1 MKFAESQLQSG
12 MFRFAPG
19 NSTKIASDLM
29 DTERWLSHGQMI
41 GYADAQT
48 MGLNVDHLDISS
60 DRWQAYWR
68 LYSLQRLTVGDRQKL
83 FESDYAS
90 LPFDG
95 HT

>member
-1 MKFAESQLQSG
+1 